1 MDKNEILTEEMKK
14 KLEEDLEKGQFGEN
28 SKLKIETAKDL
39 ALVHK
44 TKYMPNGKIR
54 CQRDIPEARTD
65 SKIRIIDDEYDAS
78 IKHERNTVHFTVN
91 GEVSDHMMGNFS
103 ESKYQIIIPA
113 EKIEEKDFFGG
124 SLVDFWARGTVKL
137 PEGTIIL
144 CPEKE
149 MEEVK
154 KANPGCIIY
163 GYEGKSADG
172 YGNLLL
178 SKLGYKVE
186 KIGNQE
192 WINSKQDSIDAES
205 ILFEKDDK
213 KFERAT
219 HFLSTDYKEEYVYE
233 QIHKF
238 NEMIRI
244 IKEED
249 LIKKYGK
256 EKIYGLVIGN
266 GKTVFSCIK
275 DLAEKFPDFNLHRF
289 FEVFFDELNQ
299 YTGIEF
305 DNAMLEKLTGFTNL
319 EEKEQG
325 QLMEA
330 FAKEIT
336 SPEVIKVFP
345 NCDDFI
351 LEFSKN
357 INETKVDNR
366 EEKEKI
372 ISDIRLE
379 GTDIIFFSEATQK
392 KFYEQLQENG
402 INISK
407 EQKDIINQ
415 LMNSIDYEK
424 TVEDVL
430 LNIEYSNDIREYI
443 NQNKE
448 KGKEELIKRILVKEI
463 NDRYLLGKELSELN
477 EEEKRL
483 IKAKI
488 DDEVISTEQYDI
500 MATTTKD
507 MKGILQIG
515 KGEIIV
521 SQVASDEYEKNEQL
535 LRSRL
540 GGRNHF
546 VDIEGLGF
554 GADLGTIK
562 PNEKLGEYI
571 NRLKKYFKMI
581 QEQIEGDK
589 EINFDEQEQSIE
601 EQEQGKEEKN
611 VEKETAEAEVDN
623 LERSYEKSGIEP
635 TDLKKA
641 RKQLE
646 TDLNK
651 EQDQPIKNGEEN
663 DEH

>member
-1 MDKNEILTEEMKK
+1 MSMDKNEILTEEMKK

-213 KFERAT
+213 KFVRAT

-249 LIKKYGK
+249 LIKKYGI
-256 EKIYGLVIGN
+256 EKIYNLVKGN
-266 GKTVFSCIK
+266 GIIAFGNIKEFANKFS
-275 DLAEKFPDFNLHRF
+275 DFNLHRF
-289 FEVFFDELNQ
+289 YEVFFNELNQ

-305 DNAMLEKLTGFTNL
+305 DSDTIEKLTGFTNL

-325 QLMEA
+325 QLMEN

-336 SPEVIKVFP
+336 LPEVMKNFP
-345 NCDDFI
+345 DIDNFI
-351 LEFSKN
+351 SEFNKN
-357 INETKVDNR
+357 TNGTKEYNR
-366 EEKEKI
+366 EEKEKA

-379 GTDIIFFSEATQK
+379 GTDFIFFSEATQK
-392 KFYEQLQENG
+392 YFYEQLQENG

-424 TVEDVL
+424 TMADVL
-430 LNIEYSNDIREYI
+430 LNEEYSYDIKEYI

-477 EEEKRL
+477 EDEKRL
-483 IKAKI
+483 IAAKI
-488 DDEVISTEQYDI
+488 DDERINTKQYNISIQ
-500 MATTTKD
+500 TKD
-507 MKGILQIG
+507 WKRNIKIGEKGIDVTHV
-515 KGEIIV
+515 E
-521 SQVASDEYEKNEQL
+521 SEEYEQNEQL

-540 GGRNHF
+540 DGRKHF
-546 VDIEGLGF
+546 TEGYGF
-554 GADLGTIK
+554 STDLGTIK
-562 PNEKLGEYI
+562 PNEKIGEYI

-581 QEQIEGDK
+581 QEQIW
-589 EINFDEQEQSIE
+589 
-601 EQEQGKEEKN
+601 
-611 VEKETAEAEVDN
+611 
-623 LERSYEKSGIEP
+623 R
-635 TDLKKA
+635 
-641 RKQLE
+641 
-646 TDLNK
+646 
-651 EQDQPIKNGEEN
+651 
-663 DEH
+663 